1 MLHMNT
7 LLTISRLADRGGRFG
22 RGHGA
27 PWMGLIVVLATV
39 ALVAGLV
46 MWLVRRRGGTPVP
59 ATSSTSAAQ
68 AIVAERLARGEIG
81 ADEYHSLLATLRG
94 ETRVAAAPAAGPS
107 VGADTSP
114 ADDTAATASES

>member
-39 ALVAGLV
+39 ALVASLV
-46 MWLVRRRGGTPVP
+46 MWLLRRRGGTPVP

-94 ETRVAAAPAAGPS
+94 EVLVAAAPAAEPAS
-107 VGADTSP
+107 AA
-114 ADDTAATASES
+114 ADDTAPSTSES

>member
-46 MWLVRRRGGTPVP
+46 MWLLRRRGGTPVP

-94 ETRVAAAPAAGPS
+94 EVAAAPAAEPAS
-107 VGADTSP
+107 AV
-114 ADDTAATASES
+114 ADDTAPGTSES

>member
-1 MLHMNT
+1 MNT
-7 LLTISRLADRGGRFG
+7 LLTISHLADRGHRFG

-27 PWMGLIVVLATV
+27 PWIGLLIVVATA

-46 MWLVRRRGGTPVP
+46 MWLLRRRGPV
-59 ATSSTSAAQ
+59 AVSAASSTAAAQ

-81 ADEYHSLLATLRG
+81 SDEYHSLLATLRG
-94 ETRVAAAPAAGPS
+94 ETLVAAAPAAEPS
-107 VGADTSP
+107 VDADTSP